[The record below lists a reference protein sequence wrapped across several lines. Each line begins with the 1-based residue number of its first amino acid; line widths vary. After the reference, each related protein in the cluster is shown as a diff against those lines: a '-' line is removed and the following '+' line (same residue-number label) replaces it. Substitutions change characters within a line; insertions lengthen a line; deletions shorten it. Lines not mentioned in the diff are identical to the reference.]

1 MNKLSKLFDSL
12 SLKDIELIKKDLEAG
27 NIHKIIEKKLT
38 KAKQSR
44 LALCPVCNTPIKE
57 GEGLHL
63 QFGPPDLRK
72 KATFDGV
79 DCLRYFIDNYL
90 QKKR

>member
-1 MNKLSKLFDSL
+1 MNRLSKILETL
-12 SLKDIELIKKDLEAG
+12 SLEDLELVKKDLEAG
-27 NIHKIIEKKLT
+27 NVHSILNKQITQAKLS
-38 KAKQSR
+38 K

-63 QFGPPDLRK
+63 QFGPPSLRK

-79 DCLRYFIDNYL
+79 DCLRYFIEQHL
-90 QKKR
+90 QRRK